1 MTFKSILLRLL
12 DIKGAKVD
20 GGCTEIFM
28 QPPHISR
35 LIFAY
40 AYIIIYA

>member
-1 MTFKSILLRLL
+1 MFSKGSIIRACPSSL
-12 DIKGAKVD
+12 
-20 GGCTEIFM
+20 GCTEIFM

-40 AYIIIYA
+40 AYITTYA